1 MVDQEIDIYK
11 RALKREKRARKEAE
25 KILEEKSAE
34 LFEVNQKLEQLVNEK
49 SSELRGVFE
58 NIVDVY
64 VVMDLFGNVIKM
76 NESAVKLF
84 GFDNTKE
91 SFNLNQLV
99 IPEEQSRVF
108 EAFST
113 LLKNGAL
120 TDFKVNILTNK
131 GEPKLVHINASL
143 IYDSNKKP
151 IAAQGIVRDITEVTN
166 LQRQKEKLLKELK
179 NSNEHLQEYAYIVS
193 HDLKSPLR
201 GIYSLVTWIKE
212 DNLENLDKDSIEHI
226 QLIQSKLDKMDRL
239 ISDILQYSVVSTT
252 NNKKEEVDMKELIE
266 YVVQMLYVP
275 DHIDISIISDMPKLL
290 GDRTK
295 LQQLVQN
302 LLGNAIKYNDK
313 ELGVITI
320 ESKELENHFRFTV
333 RDNGIGIK
341 EKYHQKIFEVFNYLK
356 ESKDSTGIGLS
367 VVKKIVESHGGEIWV
382 ESIFGEGSSFHFT
395 LNK

>member
-1 MVDQEIDIYK
+1 MVSQDIDIYK
-11 RALKREKRARKEAE
+11 RALQREKKARKAAE

-34 LFEVNQKLEQLVNEK
+34 LFEVNQKLEKLVKEK

-64 VVMDLFGNVIKM
+64 VVMDLFGNVLKM
-76 NESAVKLF
+76 NESAVKLL
-84 GFDNTKE
+84 GFDNTE
-91 SFNLNQLV
+91 QAFNLNQLV
-99 IPEEQSRVF
+99 IPSEQGRVF
-108 EAFST
+108 EAFGS
-113 LLKNGAL
+113 LLENGAL

-143 IYDSNKKP
+143 IYDSNNKP
-151 IAAQGIVRDITEVTN
+151 IAAQGIVRDITEFTN
-166 LQRQKEKLLKELK
+166 LQKQKEKLLKELK

-201 GIYSLVTWIKE
+201 GIYSLVTWIKD
-212 DNLENLDKDSIEHI
+212 DNLENLDTDSLEHI

-252 NNKKEEVDMKELIE
+252 SNKKEEVDMNSLIE
-266 YVVQMLYVP
+266 YVVQMLHVP
-275 DHIDISIISDMPKLL
+275 EHIDISVISDMPKLL

-313 ELGVITI
+313 ELGVITV
-320 ESKELENHFRFTV
+320 ESKELENQFHFIIK
-333 RDNGIGIK
+333 DNGIGID
-341 EKYHQKIFEVFNYLK
+341 EKYHEKIFEVFNYLK

-367 VVKKIVESHGGEIWV
+367 VVKKIVESHGGKIWV
-382 ESIFGEGSSFHFT
+382 ESILGEGSSFHFT